1 MSNWSRGEVFSTR
14 KRAIRYKNSRCS
26 ANLNQRLSDESPI
39 KDGLQQLLFRTA
51 MGKQQNMSV
60 ILQRPTDRML
70 QKIMLI
76 VSISIL
82 TMYFEVAKFLKL
94 FPYEKR
100 YRLKRL

>member
-1 MSNWSRGEVFSTR
+1 MSNWGRGEAFSTG
-14 KRAIRYKNSRCS
+14 KRASRYKDSGCS
-26 ANLNQRLSDESPI
+26 ASLNQRLSDESPI
-39 KDGLQQLLFRTA
+39 KDRLQRLLFRTA
-51 MGKQQNMSV
+51 TGEQQNMSV

-82 TMYFEVAKFLKL
+82 TVYFKIAKFFKF
-94 FPYEKR
+94 FPDEKT